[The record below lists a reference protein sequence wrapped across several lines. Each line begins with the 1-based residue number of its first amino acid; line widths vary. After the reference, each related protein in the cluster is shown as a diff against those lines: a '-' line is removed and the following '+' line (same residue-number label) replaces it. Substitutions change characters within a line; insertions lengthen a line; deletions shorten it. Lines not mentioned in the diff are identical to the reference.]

1 MEPSD
6 GTCGI
11 NSNVIFRCKPSKKGV
26 NITWNVNEKFN
37 YSSNFTTKNINDE
50 SQLHVTGCSLEW
62 NGYIIKCVIR
72 TATRDIYSN
81 SSILTVEDG
90 KAVN

>member
-1 MEPSD
+1 M
-6 GTCGI
+6 
-11 NSNVIFRCKPSKKGV
+11 
-26 NITWNVNEKFN
+26 WNVNEKFIISN
-37 YSSNFTTKNINDE
+37 SSNFTTKYIDNE
-50 SQLHVTGCSLEW
+50 SRLHITGCSLEW
-62 NGYIIKCVIR
+62 NGYIVKCVIR